1 MRNDIKKI
9 DNIKKEMKVNNE
21 LYENL
26 YMHMVRMDLC
36 GRFATELTGFITMTI
51 EEV

>member
-9 DNIKKEMKVNNE
+9 DNIKKEMEVNNE

-26 YMHMVRMDLC
+26 YMH
-36 GRFATELTGFITMTI
+36 TEQTD
-51 EEV
+51 